1 MVSVSAGL
9 LVIRV
14 VLGLLFAAH
23 GAQKLLGWFE
33 GPGLKGTAGWLQS
46 MGVRPAMLMAIAA
59 AGGEFAGGLLFALG
73 LFTWFAAI
81 LIVVPMIVA
90 IAKVHGTNGLWATK
104 NGYEYNL
111 VIIAIAVGVAFTGA
125 GDYSLD
131 HWLF

>member
-23 GAQKLLGWFE
+23 GAQKLFGWFD

-46 MGVRPAMLMAIAA
+46 MGMRPAMLMALAA
-59 AGGEFAGGLLFALG
+59 AVGEFAGGLLFALG

-81 LIVVPMIVA
+81 LIVIPMIVA
-90 IAKVHGTNGLWATK
+90 IVKVHGANGLWATK
-104 NGYEYNL
+104 NGFEYNL
-111 VIIAIAVGVAFTGA
+111 IIIAIAVSVAIAGA
-125 GDYSLD
+125 GDYSIDAL
-131 HWLF
+131 LS

>member
-23 GAQKLLGWFE
+23 GAQKLFGWFD

-46 MGVRPAMLMAIAA
+46 MGMRPAMLMALAA
-59 AGGEFAGGLLFALG
+59 AVGEFAGGLLFALG

-81 LIVVPMIVA
+81 LIIVPMIVA
-90 IAKVHGTNGLWATK
+90 IVKVHGANGLWATK
-104 NGYEYNL
+104 NGFEYNL
-111 VIIAIAVGVAFTGA
+111 LIIAIALSVAIAGA
-125 GDYSLD
+125 GDYSID
-131 HWLF
+131 AWLS